1 MHYWVSIAQFHADAF
16 VIQVMDFTFKC
27 TNLLP
32 HFFLRK
38 AVDKIIGCTNYTL
51 GLTVTTRFFHL
62 FIIKN
67 PVDSGEVCPGP
78 SGNIT
83 QYQISFHTES
93 FETVNIARCTA
104 QRCKHTFEPAPNPP
118 SSYDNVSVAAKNVV
132 GVGAARTC
140 TTQLISELHLSPSC
154 CKNICTSTVCLFYV
168 TIIYCCYFV
177 SLNTNHKRIE

>member
-1 MHYWVSIAQFHADAF
+1 
-16 VIQVMDFTFKC
+16 MDFTFKC

-51 GLTVTTRFFHL
+51 GLTVTTKFFHL

-83 QYQISFHTES
+83 QYQISFQTGS

-140 TTQLISELHLSPSC
+140 TMQPISELYLSPSC

-168 TIIYCCYFV
+168 LIIYCCYCV
-177 SLNTNHKRIE
+177 LLNTNHKRIEWWLNLTIVWVTPLP